1 MTEIDTVGVVGA
13 GTMGIGGAHAFA
25 AGGLPVVLVDISQQA
40 LDRARAEI
48 ATNARMYGLIDRELA
63 GRDIIDLITFTTDT
77 TLLADADFVVE
88 NVTEDWAV
96 KRDVYAEIDRICPPH
111 TVFGVNTSA
120 IPITTVASATGRP
133 DRVIGVHLMNPVPL
147 KKVVEVVRGFR
158 TSPSTIA
165 ATQDLLRRIGKGSV
179 VVADSPGFVTNRV
192 AMLSVNEAIMLV
204 EERVGTAA
212 EIDVLFRQCL
222 GHQMGPLETA
232 DLIGLDT
239 VLKSL
244 EVLLDNFNDPKF
256 RPAQLL
262 RRLVAAGLLGRKTG
276 HGFYD
281 YEGHEMS

>member
-1 MTEIDTVGVVGA
+1 MTEINTVGVIGA

-25 AGGLPVVLVDISQQA
+25 AGGLPVVLVDVSEDA
-40 LDRARAEI
+40 LDRARDEI
-48 ATNARMYGLIDRELA
+48 ATNARMYGLIDPELA
-63 GRDIIDLITFTTDT
+63 GKTDVLDRIIFATDAK
-77 TLLADADFVVE
+77 LLADADFVVE
-88 NVTEDWAV
+88 NVTENWAV

-120 IPITTVASATGRP
+120 IPITTVASATARP

-147 KKVVEVVRGFR
+147 KKVVEVIRGFH
-158 TSPSTIA
+158 TSPATIET
-165 ATQDLLRRIGKGSV
+165 TQALLRRIGKASV

-204 EERVGTAA
+204 EERVGAAA

-239 VLKSL
+239 VLHSL

-262 RRLVAAGLLGRKTG
+262 RRLVAAGRLGRKSG
-276 HGFYD
+276 QGFYE
-281 YEGHEMS
+281 YEGKGQ